1 MPDDQQPR
9 LPTVPDIPHDVAALL
24 RQVAQVLKGSRKV
37 VVLPPGRRKGH

>member
-1 MPDDQQPR
+1 MPDDKEPRQPTAPATPR
-9 LPTVPDIPHDVAALL
+9 DVAALW